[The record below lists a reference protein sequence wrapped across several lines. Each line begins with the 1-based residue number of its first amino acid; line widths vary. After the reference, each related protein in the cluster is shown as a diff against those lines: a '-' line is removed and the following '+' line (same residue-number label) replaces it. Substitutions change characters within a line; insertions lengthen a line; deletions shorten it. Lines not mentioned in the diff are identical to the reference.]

1 MALPPP
7 FSLPNLLLFW
17 WRDAA
22 EQIKAGDRVGWF
34 PPHAISSHLSC
45 LAVMSGDIL
54 GGVQAFLGD
63 NKG

>member
-17 WRDAA
+17 RRDAA

-34 PPHAISSHLSC
+34 PPMLYLPTSPVWL
-45 LAVMSGDIL
+45 
-54 GGVQAFLGD
+54 
-63 NKG
+63 